1 MKKSVKYIIPSI
13 LLLVL
18 SSQAL
23 AASQAQ
29 TIADIANGLIPQLSE
44 VGGLLEALCYIFGVA
59 LGIKGILKLKEY
71 NETKGQQIG
80 ISSPLWIL
88 FAAALFL
95 ALPRTITIGMG
106 TFGFDK
112 AGQTT
117 NFKY

>member
-1 MKKSVKYIIPSI
+1 MKKSIKIITAS
-13 LLLVL
+13 LLLLL
-18 SSQAL
+18 STQTF
-23 AASQAQ
+23 AATAS
-29 TIADIANGLIPQLSE
+29 TIADIANGLIPQLSG
-44 VGGLLEALCYIFGVA
+44 VGGLLEGMCYLFGIG

-95 ALPRTITIGMG
+95 ALPRTITIGIN
-106 TFGFDK
+106 TFGFDQ
-112 AGQTT
+112 AGQAT